1 MKTCYVE
8 KIVSKVII
16 IACDYLLVSK
26 IPKRRGRN
34 GDNRL
39 FFPPKTMILT
49 IMNKSPWDSNA
60 IFIFFC
66 YSGFPHKTVHPFRN
80 FLADL
85 SPPTLYKVEIRKKF
99 WRNTSNIVCGVRGR
113 FWAWG
118 NWKMPQKCKS
128 VPRLLSIIVA

>member
-16 IACDYLLVSK
+16 IACDYLIVSK
-26 IPKRRGRN
+26 MPKRPGRN

-39 FFPPKTMILT
+39 FSPKTMILT

-85 SPPTLYKVEIRKKF
+85 SLSTLYKVETRKKF
-99 WRNTSNIVCGVRGR
+99 WINASNIVCGVRGR
-113 FWAWG
+113 VG
-118 NWKMPQKCKS
+118 PGGIGKCPKS
-128 VPRLLSIIVA
+128 AKVSEDFCPLL